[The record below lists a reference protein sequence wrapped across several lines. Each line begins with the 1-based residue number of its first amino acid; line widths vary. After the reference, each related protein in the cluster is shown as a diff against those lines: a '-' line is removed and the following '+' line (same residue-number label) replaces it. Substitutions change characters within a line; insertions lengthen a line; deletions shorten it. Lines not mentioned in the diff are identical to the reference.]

1 MLPTLNAHGDVLLQE
16 SLSIK
21 RSPPRIDRGDLVICV
36 SPVDPT
42 RLVCKRLLGLPGDT
56 VCVDPTESVTSHVEV
71 PRGHVWLQGDN
82 YNNSRDSRIYGPVP
96 MGLLRAR
103 VVARVSRLS
112 HGLCRDIDCADAVLG
127 VATSGCQV
135 V

>member
-16 SLSIK
+16 AISLK
-21 RSPPRIDRGDLVICV
+21 RSPPRLDRGDLVISV

-56 VCVDPTESVTSHVEV
+56 ICVDPTESAIKHVEV

-82 YNNSRDSRIYGPVP
+82 YNNSRDSRLYGPVP

-103 VVARVSRLS
+103 VVARASESSFEKTDIYLNA
-112 HGLCRDIDCADAVLG
+112 LCRYG
-127 VATSGCQV
+127 H
-135 V
+135 